1 MPTPEQMSRRT
12 VLRGAAGVGAA
23 GLAVTALTGAPAL
36 ASRALKSATSTPRR
50 ASQLPATEEAAS
62 EAVVVHVRDLRTGQL
77 DVYRGTSHVRIHD
90 RQLAAQLARV
100 SA

>member
-36 ASRALKSATSTPRR
+36 ASAALKSATSTPRR